1 MTAAPDQDLIWREKV
16 PAVAPPP
23 VATAKVEVHL
33 GSPFMTAPGAS
44 WQKLPLDAVDFDTD
58 GIWDAGGLRAVPTRA
73 GYYQVTVRTQCPGF
87 SATYWDA
94 GAAVNG
100 VVRGIGGGSQNM
112 YASSGTVLVFC
123 NGAGDYIEAFV
134 YSSISLAAV
143 TGLDTFMNIIGP
155 L

>member
-1 MTAAPDQDLIWREKV
+1 M
-16 PAVAPPP
+16 
-23 VATAKVEVHL
+23 AKLEVHL
-33 GSPFMTAPGAS
+33 DSPFSTSGVTS

-58 GIWDAGGLRAVPTRA
+58 GIWDAGGLRAVPTQA
-73 GYYQVTVRTQCPGF
+73 GYYQVTVKTQCPGLT
-87 SATYWDA
+87 ATYWVA

-112 YASSGTVLVFC
+112 YASSGTVLVFA

-134 YSSISLAAV
+134 YSVAALAAV
-143 TGLDTFMNIIGP
+143 DSFMNIIGP